1 MIKYSIA
8 LSGLLKAALRAFF
21 ASSLPK
27 PIAQISSIV
36 FSSLSPIKTE
46 LADSWSNDW
55 AGAGLDEE
63 GAWEGEEDAGFLK
76 ELTLKNIV
84 KRQKKKREKDQ
95 KKYVV
100 WY

>member
-8 LSGLLKAALRAFF
+8 LSGLLKAALNAFF

-55 AGAGLDEE
+55 AGAGIEDEG
-63 GAWEGEEDAGFLK
+63 GAWEDGGGAGFLK
-76 ELTLKNIV
+76 KKNF
-84 KRQKKKREKDQ
+84 KLN
-95 KKYVV
+95 
-100 WY
+100 